1 MTLST
6 CRSGSCVENSFCRV
20 PNMALATQNGV
31 SRVSVFF
38 SQSLISS
45 CIWCSGLAVR
55 FQLMDR
61 SDLMLGGILCAL
73 YALNRFVV

>member
-38 SQSLISS
+38 SQSLI
-45 CIWCSGLAVR
+45 
-55 FQLMDR
+55 F
-61 SDLMLGGILCAL
+61 
-73 YALNRFVV
+73 